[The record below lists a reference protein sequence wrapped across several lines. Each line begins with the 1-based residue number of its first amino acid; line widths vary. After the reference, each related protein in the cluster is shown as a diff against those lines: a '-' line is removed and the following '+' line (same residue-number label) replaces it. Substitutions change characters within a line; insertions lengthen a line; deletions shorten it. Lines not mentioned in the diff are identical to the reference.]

1 MIKRVSLSTKHNY
14 LRLLLLKYLAIFI
27 ITLLNLSAK
36 DLGVIDV
43 TANSYTEK
51 NKNSFSDLFKDIE
64 YFENVEHVNSMP
76 AQKRLSTDEAM
87 FIPGIQGDPIKA
99 VKSLSGVTSISDT
112 SGELFIYGSK
122 PEESLTTINHLP
134 IGYLFHMGGLHSVVA
149 PEAIDQIDAY
159 MAGFDATY
167 GNAMGG
173 VINITPKYPT
183 SEFSGYGHLGLY
195 DASAGINTSL
205 SEDINIYLGVRR
217 SYFDLL
223 LPKTGDLDD
232 DGEITYTE
240 FPNYYD
246 LTFIS
251 TFNYDD
257 SNFFSLEIISASDS
271 LDIYS
276 ETNKVKDPDA
286 TGQIRSDFGFT
297 TIGLRHQGYYENYE
311 TNTLVYNKKENY
323 KTKLFDDFF
332 IDLNQNEYGLFHQGS
347 YFLENHTLIAG
358 AEIQKY
364 YLPTEFNIPK
374 TQSDENP
381 DTDITSAPVISGS
394 LDASILNSS
403 FFLQDIYSVTDSVKL
418 KYGARFSNSSYE
430 NLGSY
435 VDPRLS
441 VLHKID
447 DTSNISI
454 ALGKYTQMPIGYK
467 LSEELG
473 NKDAEFERANHYL
486 VHYDNSFIDGVN
498 FNIDLFY
505 KKYDNLLID
514 DNASNF
520 LNDGEGHSYG
530 FDTNIKYKS
539 DKYFAFLAYTYLR
552 SQREINTKYGD
563 ELFRFYGEVPHTL
576 QIIGGMKIWKNF
588 ALSTRLNYHSGK
600 PYTKIIG
607 TYDDN
612 GRIRPEYEAPY
623 SSRLPEYFS
632 LNIKIAQ
639 EMQLLNNNLFEWS
652 FEIMNITNHNNITSI
667 EYDDNYN
674 IKGNNKG
681 LPLLPWFDLTYKF

>member
-1 MIKRVSLSTKHNY
+1 M
-14 LRLLLLKYLAIFI
+14 KY
-27 ITLLNLSAK
+27 ITLLFLASLSLVAK

-43 TANSYTEK
+43 TDSSYT
-51 NKNSFSDLFKDIE
+51 NKEQESFSDVFRDVE

-76 AQKRLSTDEAM
+76 AQKRLSSDEAM
-87 FIPGIQGDPIKA
+87 FIPGVQGDPIKA
-99 VKSLSGVTSISDT
+99 VKSLSGITSISDA

-134 IGYLFHMGGLHSVVA
+134 IGYLFHMGGLHSVIA
-149 PEAIDQIDAY
+149 PDAIDQIDAY
-159 MAGFDATY
+159 MAGFDVTY
-167 GNAMGG
+167 GDAMGG
-173 VINITPKYPT
+173 VINVTPKYPKN
-183 SEFSGYGHLGLY
+183 EFSGYGHLGLY
-195 DASAGINTSL
+195 DASAGVNVAVNKDVSF
-205 SEDINIYLGVRR
+205 YLGARR

-232 DGEITYTE
+232 DGEVTYTE

-246 LTFIS
+246 LTFIG
-251 TFNYDD
+251 TFKYDD
-257 SNFFSLEIISASDS
+257 TNFFSLEIISAADS

-286 TGQIRSDFGFT
+286 TGQVKSDFGFT
-297 TIGLRHQGYYENYE
+297 TIGLRHQGYFENYE
-311 TNTLVYNKKENY
+311 TNTLIYNKKENY
-323 KTKLFDDFF
+323 KTKLFDDFY
-332 IDLNQNEYGLFHQGS
+332 IDLDQDEYGLFHQSS
-347 YFLENHTLIAG
+347 YFLNDHTLIAG
-358 AEIQKY
+358 IELQKY
-364 YLPTEFNIPK
+364 YLPTDFNIPK

-381 DTDITSAPVISGS
+381 DTDITSSPVVSGKLDIS
-394 LDASILNSS
+394 LLNSS
-403 FFLQDIYSVTDSVKL
+403 VFLQDIYAINDHFKL
-418 KYGARFSNSSYE
+418 KYGVRFSSSSYE

-435 VDPRLS
+435 TDPRISLLYK
-441 VLHKID
+441 VDEKN
-447 DTSNISI
+447 NISFAI
-454 ALGKYTQMPIGYK
+454 GKYTQMPVGYK
-467 LSEELG
+467 LTKELG
-473 NKDAEFERANHYL
+473 NKNAEFERAHHYL
-486 VHYDNSFIDGVN
+486 VHYDNSFIDGVD

-576 QIIGGMKIWKNF
+576 QIIGGMKLWGDF

-612 GRIRPEYEAPY
+612 GRIRPIYENPY
-623 SSRLPEYFS
+623 NSRLPDYFS
-632 LNIKIAQ
+632 LNVKIAQ
-639 EMQLLNNNLFEWS
+639 ELKFANNNSLEWS
-652 FEIMNITNHNNITSI
+652 FEIMNITNHDNIASI

-674 IKGNNKG
+674 SEGKNKG
-681 LPLLPWFDLTYKF
+681 LPLLPWFDLTYRF